1 MEGFSG
7 WTGRSGPA
15 VDRVHHRE
23 PGGEQVVPPGTVE
36 GQAERV
42 EFDEGVEVAAVGQ
55 VVGDRAETGDL
66 RLEVE
71 ADAEG
76 GHVGEG
82 DGGRRPV
89 LDPDVDAH
97 QPGRGVEPD
106 GGDRLDD
113 RHHAGL
119 DEDGG
124 DPDGAVPAHGEQARH
139 LDVEDSVVGVRAGR
153 GLQDGAAHRGVPA
166 RLVHEQGPDVV
177 HVLDEVEP
185 LLGHG
190 GAGDHPDSPGDDP
203 GRHALGVRVHR
214 VVDVA
219 RAHVRFPRMTS

>member
-1 MEGFSG
+1 MRA
-7 WTGRSGPA
+7 RSK
-15 VDRVHHRE
+15 
-23 PGGEQVVPPGTVE
+23 
-36 GQAERV
+36 GQSQGL

-55 VVGDRAETGDL
+55 VVGDRAEAGDL
-66 RLEVE
+66 GLEVQ

-113 RHHAGL
+113 RDHAGL

-139 LDVEDSVVGVRAGR
+139 LDVEDAVVGVRAGR
-153 GLQDGAAHRGVPA
+153 GCRMAPLIAECPRGSYMSRVRTWSMCSMKWSRFSA
-166 RLVHEQGPDVV
+166 MV
-177 HVLDEVEP
+177 
-185 LLGHG
+185 
-190 GAGDHPDSPGDDP
+190 APGITP
-203 GRHALGVRVHR
+203 T
-214 VVDVA
+214 
-219 RAHVRFPRMTS
+219 PR